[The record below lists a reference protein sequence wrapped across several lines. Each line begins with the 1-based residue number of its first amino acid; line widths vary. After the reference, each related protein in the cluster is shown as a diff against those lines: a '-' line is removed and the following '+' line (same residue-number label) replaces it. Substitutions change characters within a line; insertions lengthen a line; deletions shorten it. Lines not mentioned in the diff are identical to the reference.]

1 MPSWL
6 SMPVFRPFRYS
17 RLMRRPV
24 GALASNA
31 RIANLRRVRARRL
44 NLKNCR
50 NFVRVLRQLASE
62 AHSSARAGLASTFS
76 APALVNV
83 VYDSNIHIM
92 LDLAQ
97 IEGFDWDEGN
107 NRKSVEKHDVS
118 QAEAEQIF
126 FNDPLLVVED
136 VSHSVSELSLQALG
150 RTDAGRLLHV
160 SFTLRGDG
168 KLIRVIS
175 ARTMHRKERLRY
187 EHES

>member
-1 MPSWL
+1 M
-6 SMPVFRPFRYS
+6 MVIY
-17 RLMRRPV
+17 
-24 GALASNA
+24 
-31 RIANLRRVRARRL
+31 
-44 NLKNCR
+44 
-50 NFVRVLRQLASE
+50 
-62 AHSSARAGLASTFS
+62 
-76 APALVNV
+76 
-83 VYDSNIHIM
+83 IM
-92 LDLAQ
+92 LDLSQ

-107 NRKSVEKHDVS
+107 SRKSVEKHNVS

-136 VSHSVSELSLQALG
+136 VGHSVRELRLQALG
-150 RTDAGRLLHV
+150 RTDAGRLLHI